1 MRDNPTT
8 WVKVGILV
16 DAQSAKV
23 GGEITL
29 AAYMHVPGHIGQRS
43 TQNPTVV
50 FGIFGDARITESP
63 KEIGITPAYMQLL
76 ERMQH
81 IARWPAQ

>member
-1 MRDNPTT
+1 MGTKEVVAVRDNPTT

-50 FGIFGDARITESP
+50 FGISP